1 MDQKPH
7 LLYLHGFL
15 SSPQSKKAQE
25 AVEFFESFSES
36 LGISVPLMGSGP
48 AETIEQLEKLIQRLN
63 SKELIL
69 MGSSLGG
76 YYATYLSEKY
86 NCPAALINPVVR
98 PSELWESYLG
108 EHKNY
113 YSDEIHVVTHQ
124 HIDELRDLEVKKLS
138 NPDNFLILVQTGD
151 ETLDYGDAAEKFSN
165 SLCWIRENGNHSYE
179 NFAKEL
185 PGIFDFLLSRIS

>member
-25 AVEFFESFSES
+25 AVDFFESFSES
-36 LGISVPLMGSGP
+36 LGISVPLMGFGT
-48 AETIEQLEKLIQRLN
+48 AETIEQLEKLIQSLN
-63 SKELIL
+63 SKELML

-86 NCPAALINPVVR
+86 NCPAALINPAVR
-98 PSELWESYLG
+98 PFELWESHLG

-113 YSDEIHVVTHQ
+113 YSDEIHVVTRQ

-138 NPDNFLILVQTGD
+138 NPDNF
-151 ETLDYGDAAEKFSN
+151 
-165 SLCWIRENGNHSYE
+165 
-179 NFAKEL
+179 
-185 PGIFDFLLSRIS
+185 